1 VRPDVAIIGAGVTGL
16 SIALHLRERSDV
28 EVVVYDRAGVG
39 AGMSGVQPGGVR
51 QQWGTE
57 VNCRLARASLAFYRD
72 LQARLGA
79 RVDPGFRPCG
89 YLFVAHTEP
98 ALARLRANVELQ
110 HSLGIPSQL
119 LSPEEAARA
128 ADGLDPAAIAGAAFC
143 AEDGYFDRPQAV
155 VEALAEAVRARGVPI
170 ERREVERPDELD
182 AGAVVVAAGVG
193 TPALLPELPIVRES
207 RYLFL
212 SDPIP
217 ERLLEPLVVSAERRF
232 AAKQLADGRLLAS
245 DLGAAGDPAQERE
258 RWRRAVAAAIRE
270 LLPRLA
276 YVPLPLLVEGTY
288 DVTPDRQAILGP
300 VPGREG
306 VYVAA
311 GFSGHGFMIAPEV
324 GRLLAG
330 AVLGD
335 PPQDTLRT
343 LGADRFAAGRLVPE
357 PAVI

>member
-16 SIALHLRERSDV
+16 SIAFHLRERSDAA
-28 EVVVYDRAGVG
+28 VVVYDRAGVAAG
-39 AGMSGVQPGGVR
+39 ASGVQPGGVR

-72 LQARLGA
+72 VQTRLGA
-79 RVDPGFRPCG
+79 RVDPGFRACG
-89 YLFVAHTEP
+89 YLFVAHTER

-110 HSLGIPSQL
+110 ERLGIPSRL
-119 LSPEEAARA
+119 LAPGEAARA
-128 ADGLDPAAIAGAAFC
+128 AAGLDATAIVGAAFC
-143 AEDGYFDRPQAV
+143 PEDGYFDRPQAV
-155 VEALAEAVRARGVPI
+155 VEALAEAVTERGARI
-170 ERREVERPDELD
+170 ELREIAHLDELD

-193 TPALLPELPIVRES
+193 TPALLPELPIARES

-212 SDPIP
+212 SEPIP
-217 ERLLEPLVVSAERRF
+217 ERLLEPLVVSPERRF

-245 DLGAAGDPAQERE
+245 DLGAAGDPAERRE
-258 RWRRAVAAAIRE
+258 RWRAAVGATIRE

-276 YVPLPLLVEGTY
+276 YVPLPLLVEGAY
-288 DVTPDRQAILGP
+288 DVTPDRQAILGR
-300 VPGREG
+300 VPGRDG
-306 VYVAA
+306 VFVAA

-335 PPQDTLRT
+335 EPEEPLRT